1 MPGMGLTM
9 LLVMFLFFL
18 ITVAILRWILRINDI
33 VKRLDGVCD
42 RLDSVINAL
51 KVGMNIEETK

>member
-1 MPGMGLTM
+1 MEGMAGMVLFLTI
-9 LLVMFLFFL
+9 LFFA
-18 ITVAILRWILRINDI
+18 IGVAILRWVLRINDI